1 MDKKVAHQVLNMLKD
16 GARVPA
22 QLIDE
27 ALRAT
32 GDLPHRTWAIPQDFT
47 ERQKKDEIN

>member
-16 GARVPA
+16 GARVPGK
-22 QLIDE
+22 LIDE

-32 GDLPHRTWAIPQDFT
+32 GDLPHMTWAIPQDFI